1 MITDFKPGDLVS
13 TLDFK
18 GSKIYALVLCCHNR
32 YGFMEI
38 QALSGG
44 KVKAIV
50 YDGATNAIVI
60 EQRGN

>member
-1 MITDFKPGDLVS
+1 MSEFKPGDLVS

-18 GSKIYALVLCCHNR
+18 GKKIYAIVLCCHNR

-38 QALSGG
+38 QTLTDG

-60 EQRGN
+60 EQRGD